1 MAAFLR
7 ATELQPSQLTAWQ
20 GFAAFLEQ
28 ERSRTVLS
36 TDAGL
41 KMEELKD
48 KLIFTYDKLAELLNR
63 FVNQVSFSCHF
74 QSLYP
79 IILNPTVTL

>member
-1 MAAFLR
+1 MCCQELGQYEKAMAAFTR

-41 KMEELKD
+41 RMAELKE
-48 KLIFTYDKLAELLNR
+48 KLVFSYDKLAELLIR
-63 FVNQVSFSCHF
+63 FALQVHSQNF
-74 QSLYP
+74 Y
-79 IILNPTVTL
+79 